1 MGESYLRD
9 FSAEESR
16 ETRGFFADSG
26 ATKPPSAPRFGGFG
40 DFPLLERGGGVDLL
54 EEGDESVSEKSV
66 SVSFSPF
73 FFFSEAA
80 SCLIYS
86 CASKGMRG

>member
-26 ATKPPSAPRFGGFG
+26 ATKPPSAPRFGSFG
-40 DFPLLERGGGVDLL
+40 DFPLLERGEGVDLL

-66 SVSFSPF
+66 STSFSPF
-73 FFFSEAA
+73 FAFFSEAA
-80 SCLIYS
+80 SCLI
-86 CASKGMRG
+86 